1 MCGHIGNTLL
11 RDQKNDVFNFQGGV
25 ATGKS
30 TVSNMLRELGIP
42 VIDADA
48 MARRYFLSSSVLLNS
63 YYKRG
68 AQVFPFFNSVK

>member
-48 MARRYFLSSSVLLNS
+48 MARRWGM
-63 YYKRG
+63 K
-68 AQVFPFFNSVK
+68 PFEKKMNILTRM

>member
-1 MCGHIGNTLL
+1 MSRTGLTNICWA
-11 RDQKNDVFNFQGGV
+11 QGGV

-48 MARRYFLSSSVLLNS
+48 MARRYF
-63 YYKRG
+63 
-68 AQVFPFFNSVK
+68 FFNLINTYKHSLQVHIGFNTSFLFNLINT

>member
-1 MCGHIGNTLL
+1 MFLVGLTVGKLLNLTLE
-11 RDQKNDVFNFQGGV
+11 DPSNVFYFDTDQGGV

-48 MARRYFLSSSVLLNS
+48 MARRYCLSSSI
-63 YYKRG
+63 
-68 AQVFPFFNSVK
+68 

>member
-1 MCGHIGNTLL
+1 MSTSERMKFL
-11 RDQKNDVFNFQGGV
+11 FSQGGV

-48 MARRYFLSSSVLLNS
+48 MARRWGM
-63 YYKRG
+63 K
-68 AQVFPFFNSVK
+68 PFEKK

>member
-1 MCGHIGNTLL
+1 MGQGGDFMFGTDI
-11 RDQKNDVFNFQGGV
+11 FWAQGGV

-48 MARRYFLSSSVLLNS
+48 MARRYYLSSST
-63 YYKRG
+63 
-68 AQVFPFFNSVK
+68 

>member
-1 MCGHIGNTLL
+1 MFLVGLTVSVHFRSRNRVISLP
-11 RDQKNDVFNFQGGV
+11 QGGV

-48 MARRYFLSSSVLLNS
+48 MARRIVEPGR
-63 YYKRG
+63 KAWQAIR
-68 AQVFPFFNSVK
+68 